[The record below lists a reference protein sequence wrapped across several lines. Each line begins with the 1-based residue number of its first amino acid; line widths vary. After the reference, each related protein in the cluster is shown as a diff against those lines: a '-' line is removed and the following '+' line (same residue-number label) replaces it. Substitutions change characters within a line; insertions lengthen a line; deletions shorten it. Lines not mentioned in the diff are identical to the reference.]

1 MRRYYLLNKI
11 RGNLGNMD
19 LQEMLSKFEKMK
31 KQNNG
36 GYLVTCPVHGDKNP
50 SLSIGMNEGGDR
62 VLMHCH
68 AGCNNKDIL
77 QAINLTEKDLY
88 VENWNRG
95 NGGNGKKLG
104 DYIRGEFTTKHLQEH
119 NTAFYIYHDPEG
131 QPVMGVSRFNT
142 KDNKKG
148 FCQYRYLGCDKWTKG
163 LDNTPPMLYNLPAI
177 IQAIKAG
184 ETIFIVEGEKDC
196 ESLKEIGLIVTTSPM
211 GAGKWKDAYSS
222 YLQGARVVILPDNDR
237 PGQDHASQILKSLQ
251 GIAREIK
258 VLNLPDLQDKQ
269 DISDWLQL
277 GMGDK
282 DKLLELT
289 ERTAPAERVLPA
301 IQDKNKKSLDSYL
314 LKDED
319 LQLPDYWLI
328 DNILSPFTL
337 NTIFSAAGA
346 GKSLFVLL
354 LSCYLLENNKIDTV
368 IYLDKDNSK
377 KTLQNRNLLAIKN
390 KFGQNRF
397 KYIPACN
404 MDNEVMNIL
413 LGELKE
419 RKHGHCLIMVDTIRN
434 FLKGDANSDKDSIAF
449 MDTMKQIREYDNT
462 VIMLHH
468 VNKMKQIKN
477 NTSIVDYSDVVY
489 RLEANKDKENN
500 KLFFNI
506 SLGDNPKD
514 RIGVKEEFSGI
525 LDYKSYTLTLQDQG
539 LNPEDMDFTNY
550 VKSLLQNGEMNQ
562 SQIWENVKKELEM
575 NFKGEVVAKLKR
587 YNGVLWESKK
597 SKYCNTCTYNLLP
610 EEKFKTILSYILFND
625 INNNNNNINNF
636 RQLDNPTI
644 TPFIEGDTIR
654 QLDNPTIT
662 PFIEESIEN
671 TGLSNVNDMKNVG
684 NGVNTG
690 LSNCKTK
697 NNKKNGFVG
706 GCLGCPGDIRRL
718 KNEENLNPVS
728 ENSFSLTSDK
738 KVICMNCK
746 NFDCINS
753 IKQIGRCL
761 KGFNNGYNGCVEHTC
776 NAYSPAVQE
785 VVSAN

>member
-1 MRRYYLLNKI
+1 MNF
-11 RGNLGNMD
+11 
-19 LQEMLSKFEKMK
+19 QEILSRFEKIK
-31 KQNNG
+31 KQG
-36 GYLVTCPVHGDKNP
+36 RGYLATCPVHGDKNP
-50 SLSIGMNEGGDR
+50 SLSVSMNEGGDK
-62 VLMHCH
+62 VLMFCH
-68 AGCNNKDIL
+68 AGCDSKDIL
-77 QAINLTEKDLY
+77 QAVELSEKDLY
-88 VENWNRG
+88 VANWNRG

-104 DYIRGEFTTKHLQEH
+104 DHIPSNVKGEFATKHLKDN
-119 NTAFYIYHDPEG
+119 NTAFYIYLDPEG
-131 QPVMGVSRFNT
+131 QPVMAVSRFKT
-142 KDNKKG
+142 GDNKKG
-148 FCQYRYLGCDKWTKG
+148 FCQYRYLGCDKWAKG
-163 LDNTPPMLYNLPAI
+163 LNNTSPILYNLPAV
-177 IQAIKAG
+177 IQATAAG

-196 ESLKEIGLIVTTSPM
+196 ETLKGIGLTGTTSPM
-211 GAGKWKDAYSS
+211 GAGKWKDIYSS

-237 PGQDHASQILKSLQ
+237 PGQDHANQVLKSLQ
-251 GIAREIK
+251 GIAKEVKIID
-258 VLNLPDLQDKQ
+258 LPGLQDKQ

-282 DKLLELT
+282 DKLLQLT
-289 ERTAPAERVLPA
+289 EQASPLEPLPA
-301 IQDKNKKSLDSYL
+301 IQGKNKKSLDSYL

-413 LGELKE
+413 LEELKE
-419 RKHGHCLIMVDTIRN
+419 RKHGHCLVMVDTIRN

-525 LDYKSYTLTLQDQG
+525 LNYKTYTLTLQDQG
-539 LNPEDMDFTNY
+539 LNPEDMDFINY

-575 NFKGEVVAKLKR
+575 NFKGEVHAKLKR
-587 YNGVLWESKK
+587 YNGVIWEGKK
-597 SKYCNTCTYNLLP
+597 SKYCNTCMYSLLP
-610 EEKFKTILSYILFND
+610 EEKFKTILSYVLFND
-625 INNNNNNINNF
+625 INNNNIYINNN
-636 RQLDNPTI
+636 RQLDNPIT
-644 TPFIEGDTIR
+644 TPFIECIGNR
-654 QLDNPTIT
+654 QLDNPITT
-662 PFIEESIEN
+662 PFVKETVENTRLSNVDNTESIKNGEIS
-671 TGLSNVNDMKNVG
+671 GLSNFFHGKSAESGTVQ
-684 NGVNTG
+684 
-690 LSNCKTK
+690 
-697 NNKKNGFVG
+697 
-706 GCLGCPGDIRRL
+706 GCLGCHGNIRQ
-718 KNEENLNPVS
+718 P
-728 ENSFSLTSDK
+728 ENSISDHE
-738 KVICMNCK
+738 KVICANCK
-746 NFDCINS
+746 YATLD
-753 IKQIGRCL
+753 Q
-761 KGFNNGYNGCVEHTC
+761 FNTFATCRITGNQDFNKYYEHTC
-776 NAYSPAVQE
+776 RDFQGISSFTSN
-785 VVSAN
+785 VSQVGNEEEFVTPF